1 MPTLTRVRSFGGGVL
16 FLVGFLAVWWVL
28 AATVLKG
35 LGTIPTPGAILGQIG
50 DDSLSFY
57 WKNLQVTALEAVQG
71 YLLGTISAVVLS
83 MLVLLVPR
91 LRGVVMQFAVIT
103 YSMPIIAIGPVFYL
117 IVGAPASGE
126 PSMTAVL
133 LAALAIFFTTVV
145 GSLLGLGAA
154 DPRALD
160 VVDVFGG
167 NRWTRLFK
175 VQLIAAVPS
184 ILTALKLAA
193 PIAVLGAIL
202 GEYVGGVDRGLGPA
216 LVNAQQTSDVERTW
230 AIALVSAVLAG
241 VWFALMSVVSTVV
254 TSRGWGSDAVTTG
267 VPESSGRRRWLTV
280 CIDTVISVV
289 LLCALWW
296 GALRVLDV
304 STFVARSPSEVV
316 QILTEGGEG
325 RATLSA
331 LLPDLGQTLADT
343 ALGFI
348 AGLCAAV
355 LVAGL
360 FLVLP
365 TVERGL
371 MPIAMFFQSVPL
383 VAMAPVLI
391 IIFGRGQI
399 TVAAMG
405 GIIVFFPALV
415 NIASAFK
422 AVPTSLTELVQ
433 VYGASRLR
441 ELVMVRIPA
450 CVPAICA
457 AVRIAIPGALSG
469 ALLAEWL
476 ATGRGIGF
484 TIISAVGRSDTD
496 TVWASVT
503 VVTVAALILYGL
515 AAGLETLTRRKWGT
529 S

>member
-1 MPTLTRVRSFGGGVL
+1 MSTLTRARSLGGGLL
-16 FLVGFLAVWWVL
+16 FLLGFLAVWWLL
-28 AATVLKG
+28 AATLLKG
-35 LGTIPTPGAILGQIG
+35 LGTIPTPGAIISQLS
-50 DDSLSFY
+50 DDGLTFY
-57 WKNLQVTALEAVQG
+57 WRNLQVTAVEAVQG
-71 YLLGTISAVVLS
+71 YLLGTVSAIVLS

-117 IVGAPASGE
+117 IVGAPASGD

-145 GSLLGLGAA
+145 GSLLGLEAA
-154 DPRALD
+154 DPRSLD

-167 NRWTRLFK
+167 SRWTRLLR
-175 VQLIAAVPS
+175 VQVIAAVPS

-241 VWFALMSVVSTVV
+241 TWFAVMSLISKVV
-254 TSRGWGSDAVTTG
+254 TERGWSSDTVTSG
-267 VPESSGRRRWLTV
+267 VPDSPGRRRWLTV
-280 CIDTVISVV
+280 TMNTVISVV
-289 LLCALWW
+289 LLCVVWW
-296 GALRVLDV
+296 AALRLFDV
-304 STFVARSPSEVV
+304 SPFVARTPGEVV
-316 QILTEGGEG
+316 QILTADDGSPSGLNSL
-325 RATLSA
+325 LS
-331 LLPDLGQTLADT
+331 DLWQTLADT
-343 ALGFI
+343 ALGFV
-348 AGLCAAV
+348 AGLCAAI

-360 FLVLP
+360 FLVIPAL
-365 TVERGL
+365 ERGL

-391 IIFGRGQI
+391 IIFGRAQV
-399 TVAAMG
+399 TVAVMG

-422 AVPTSLTELVQ
+422 SVPTSLTELVQ
-433 VYGASRLR
+433 VYGASRFR

-476 ATGRGIGF
+476 ATGQGIGF
-484 TIISAVGRSDTD
+484 TIIAAVGRSDAD
-496 TVWASVT
+496 TVWAAVT
-503 VVTVAALILYGL
+503 VVTAAALILYGL
-515 AAGLETLTRRKWGT
+515 AAGLESLTRRKWGT